1 MARATPLRWAAV
13 AIAVGS
19 LVIVAAQARQRA
31 QATYTI
37 VIDKMA
43 FGPSPRGLHVGDS
56 IVWVNRDVFRHTAT
70 AADGS
75 FNLDLSPGKG
85 GQVAL
90 RRAGTVAFTCT
101 FHTGMRG
108 ALVVLP

>member
-1 MARATPLRWAAV
+1 V

-19 LVIVAAQARQRA
+19 LVIVAAQARRA
-31 QATYTI
+31 PATYTI
-37 VIDKMA
+37 VIDKIA

-75 FNLDLSPGKG
+75 FNLDLSPGKS

-90 RRAGTVAFTCT
+90 RRAGTVAFSCT
-101 FHTGMRG
+101 FHPGMRG